1 MNQFLYYFLGVAS
14 FAFIGWWLLKLWQSM
29 HAIVNAPKPTP
40 PPQYHIQKV
49 NPSISFWL
57 SGPILFFVGGLLTFL
72 GFVCT
77 IYFRNPQ
84 FLSLIIIGSLFLTGL
99 FFYTYFIV
107 FSSQDKSR
115 TSQKRLEHLQ
125 VYTHPDWLFQHP
137 KFAFFGFGNIIA
149 GIVCAFIYQ
158 DIYFALL
165 SIYGL
170 VFLLHLW
177 SFSQLNILTI
187 TDQHIKLHTGLPV
200 DGILT
205 IPIATISD
213 VHYAQPLLQ
222 RILRIHTVS
231 IVDQAGAKLIL
242 YTRLPH
248 LFWGTLN
255 QDDI

>member
-1 MNQFLYYFLGVAS
+1 MNQLLYYLLGLTGVL
-14 FAFIGWWLLKLWQSM
+14 FTGWWLLKLWQSM
-29 HAIVNAPKPTP
+29 QAIANAPKPIP

-57 SGPILFFVGGLLTFL
+57 KGSSLFFVGGLLTFL

-77 IYFRNPQ
+77 IFFRNPQ
-84 FLSLIIIGSLFLTGL
+84 FLTLIIVGSLFLTCL

-107 FSSQDKSR
+107 FSGQKTLR
-115 TSQKRLEHLQ
+115 TPKKKPEFLQ

-137 KFAFFGFGNIIA
+137 KFALFGFGNIIA
-149 GIVCAFIYQ
+149 GIVSAFIYQ
-158 DIYFALL
+158 DVYFVLL

-205 IPIATISD
+205 IPIATISN
-213 VHYAQPLLQ
+213 VHYSQPRLQ
-222 RILRIHTVS
+222 RLLRIHTVS
-231 IVDQAGAKLIL
+231 IVDQTGAKLVL

-255 QDDI
+255 TDDI